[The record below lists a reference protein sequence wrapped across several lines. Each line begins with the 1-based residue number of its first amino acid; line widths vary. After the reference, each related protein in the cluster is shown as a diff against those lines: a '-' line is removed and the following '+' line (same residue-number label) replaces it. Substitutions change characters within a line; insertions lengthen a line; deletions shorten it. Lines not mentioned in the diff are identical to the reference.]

1 MTKEISLQELDSLA
15 VQVKEIDKSM
25 ARVLMD
31 MGVPRDIAYTID
43 ELTDKAIIIGNKLYD
58 IGKILLLKII
68 EFIKANPNL
77 SAGIGLGICIAAF
90 NSVLVGIVPFIGVWL
105 APLVAKLTALLSIP
119 LGAIVGALL
128 DKKGENTPQNIEE
141 MLKMPKGSI
150 VSGAIEAL
158 KKLCQLF
165 ADIFQTLKSEIK
177 EVK

>member
-68 EFIKANPNL
+68 EFIKANPKM
-77 SAGIGLGICIAAF
+77 AIGIALGAAF
-90 NSVLVGIVPFIGVWL
+90 AALSSMLAGIVPFIGAWL
-105 APLVAKLTALLSIP
+105 APIVSSITAWIAIP
-119 LGAIVGALL
+119 LGAIIGHKL
-128 DKKGENTPQNIEE
+128 DKKAKGENPSDSLIENAISLANE
-141 MLKMPKGSI
+141 FLK
-150 VSGAIEAL
+150 
-158 KKLCQLF
+158 LF
-165 ADIFQTLKSEIK
+165 ADIFQAVKSEIK